1 MWLPMWIV
9 CLGISCQGLELVI
22 PELYKTKEECEKVAK
37 DTAREF
43 LREYDRVGYKCVK
56 TERI

>member
-9 CLGISCQGLELVI
+9 CLGMSCQGLELVI

-43 LREYDRVGYKCVK
+43 LREYDQVGYKCVK